1 MLHGKC
7 WRTVLTHELLTYQRS
22 ERVRFLIQKQRVG
35 KYIPYEALYMWYCVY
50 YLYTETFTIL
60 VAFLF

>member
-7 WRTVLTHELLTYQRS
+7 WRTVFTHELLTYQRS
-22 ERVRFLIQKQRVG
+22 ERYKNNEWVNTV
-35 KYIPYEALYMWYCVY
+35 EALYMWYCVY
-50 YLYTETFTIL
+50 YIHIETFIIL